1 MSRDNGEGDS
11 VSGRWEA
18 LTTQLT
24 TTLGL
29 GAPPIAIT
37 FSSAPPQGVPAFDEP
52 MAASAADG
60 RTGRVP
66 AGCVFWMKAVDRT
79 FTTVA
84 EDHGNCS
91 VGRVTHGFATLEEVA
106 SNADVAALLDSR
118 WVTAEVVPQIPA
130 VAERPGAIT
139 YGPLA
144 ETPTD
149 PDVVL
154 LRITAAQL
162 MALADA
168 VPDLQ
173 IGGKPQCHI
182 VALAKERGAVAAS
195 TGCALSRERTGMPA
209 TEMTAAIPGTR
220 VEEVVERLGA
230 TASAD
235 HAVATYAAQDSR
247 RFS

>member
-1 MSRDNGEGDS
+1 M
-11 VSGRWEA
+11 V
-18 LTTQLT
+18 TQDWTGLAAKLVA
-24 TTLGL
+24 TLEL
-29 GAPPIAIT
+29 DVPPVAIT
-37 FSSAPPQGVPAFDEP
+37 FGAEASEGVAAFDEP
-52 MAASAADG
+52 MAEAAGDG

-91 VGRVTHGFATLEEVA
+91 VGSLTHGFVTLSEVA
-106 SNADVAALLDSR
+106 GNADVAALLDSE
-118 WVTAEVVPQIPA
+118 WVTPDMVPSIPA
-130 VAERPGAIT
+130 VAERPEAIA

-144 ETPTD
+144 DTGMD

-154 LRITAAQL
+154 LRIEAAQL
-162 MALADA
+162 MALSDA
-168 VPDLQ
+168 VPDLH

-182 VALAKERGAVAAS
+182 VALAKDRDTVAAS
-195 TGCALSRERTGMPA
+195 TGCALSRMRTGMSPA
-209 TEMTAAIPGTR
+209 EMTAAIPGTR
-220 VEEVVERLGA
+220 VQEVVARLQR

-235 HAVATYAAQDSR
+235 GAVAAYAAQDSR